1 MAISELP
8 LRVTRGACPHD
19 CPDTCAWT
27 VTVRDGRAVEL
38 HGDPDHPFTRGG
50 LCAKVNHFLE
60 DRTYHPDRVLQP
72 LRRTGPK
79 GAGMFEPVA
88 WDAALDDIAGRLR
101 RIVDERGA
109 QAVMPYSYLGTQG
122 LVQGSAMSDAFFA
135 RLGATHLVRS
145 VCGSAGGTG
154 IAMTIGDGPG
164 FLPEDLAHSRYI
176 ILWGTNTISTNLH
189 LWPFI
194 REAKE
199 HGATIV
205 AIDPAKTRTTAAA
218 DVHIRP
224 MPGTDAALALGMMHV
239 IVTEGLHDERYLSD
253 HTVGFEELAQRLP
266 EYAPERVAAIT
277 GIDADQIRH
286 LARAYATTRP
296 AAIRLLVGMEH
307 HAYGASAFRAIS
319 CLPAVVGAW
328 RDRGGGLCH
337 MTFQLFGDIDWSCGI
352 SVPEDRSVRS
362 VNMVQVGRA
371 LTDPSMDPPIG
382 ALVVYNSNPA
392 AIAPNQNLVLE
403 GLRREDLFT
412 VVLEHVLT
420 DTALHADYVLPATT
434 QVEHHDVHW
443 SWGQTYLTINEP
455 AIPPVGDALPNTEIF
470 RRLAARM
477 GFEDAAFRATD
488 EEMVAA
494 ALTPLGEDR
503 ARELRER
510 GWIRVDTAD
519 QVLPYADGGFL
530 TPSGKCEL
538 YSERL
543 ASVGMDPLPGFTPAP
558 ESPAGDPS
566 LAARYPLALLTAKGA
581 HHFLNSSYGN
591 VDRALKAEKMPTL
604 DLHPDDAAERG
615 IGDGDA
621 VRVFNDRGSIELP
634 AKVGDKVRPG
644 VVSMPS
650 GWWASKTP
658 SGSSANAL
666 TPDGISDLGRGGDFH
681 SALVQVE
688 RASSA

>member
-60 DRTYHPDRVLQP
+60 DRTYHPDRVLHP

-79 GAGMFEPVA
+79 GSGMFEPVA
-88 WDAALDDIAGRLR
+88 WDVALDDIAGRLR
-101 RIVDERGA
+101 GIVDERGA

-205 AIDPAKTRTTAAA
+205 AIDPAKTRTAAAA

-239 IVTEGLHDERYLSD
+239 IVAEGLHDERYLSD

-266 EYAPERVAAIT
+266 EYAPERVATIT
-277 GIDADQIRH
+277 GIDADQIRQ

-328 RDRGGGLCH
+328 RERGGGLCH
-337 MTFQLFGDIDWSCGI
+337 MTFQLFEDIDWSCGI

-477 GFEDAAFRATD
+477 GFEDAAFRTTD

-503 ARELRER
+503 ALELRER
-510 GWIRVDTAD
+510 GWIRVDTED

-530 TPSGKCEL
+530 TPPASASCTRSGSRAWAWIRC
-538 YSERL
+538 
-543 ASVGMDPLPGFTPAP
+543 PGSRP
-558 ESPAGDPS
+558 
-566 LAARYPLALLTAKGA
+566 R
-581 HHFLNSSYGN
+581 
-591 VDRALKAEKMPTL
+591 R
-604 DLHPDDAAERG
+604 R
-615 IGDGDA
+615 
-621 VRVFNDRGSIELP
+621 
-634 AKVGDKVRPG
+634 VRPAIPR
-644 VVSMPS
+644 SPPATRS
-650 GWWASKTP
+650 
-658 SGSSANAL
+658 
-666 TPDGISDLGRGGDFH
+666 RC
-681 SALVQVE
+681 
-688 RASSA
+688 

>member
-8 LRVTRGACPHD
+8 LRVSRGACPHD

-38 HGDPDHPFTRGG
+38 HGDRDHPFTRGG
-50 LCAKVNHFLE
+50 LCTKVNHFLE
-60 DRTYHPDRVLQP
+60 DRTYNADRLLHPM
-72 LRRTGPK
+72 RRTGPK
-79 GAGMFEPVA
+79 GSGSFETVS
-88 WDAALDDIAGRLR
+88 WDEALDDIASRLR
-101 RIVDERGA
+101 RIIDESGA
-109 QAVMPYSYLGTQG
+109 HAVMPYSYLGTQG
-122 LVQGSAMSDAFFA
+122 LLQGEAMSDAFFA

-164 FLPEDLAHSRYI
+164 FLPEDLVHSRYI

-194 REAKE
+194 RQAKE
-199 HGATIV
+199 QGATIV
-205 AIDPAKTRTTAAA
+205 VIDPAKTRTAAAA
-218 DVHIRP
+218 DHHVRP

-239 IVTEGLHDERYLSD
+239 IVAEGLHDERYVAE
-253 HTVGFEELAQRLP
+253 HAVGFDRLRGRLADYP
-266 EYAPERVAAIT
+266 PDRVAAIT
-277 GIDADQIRH
+277 GIDADEVRD
-286 LARAYATTRP
+286 LARVYATTRP

-307 HAYGASAFRAIS
+307 HTYGASAFRAIS

-328 RDRGGGLCH
+328 RERGGGLCH
-337 MTFQLFGDIDWSCGI
+337 MTFQLFGDIDWSCGV
-352 SVPEDRSVRS
+352 SVPHDRPART

-371 LTDPSMDPPIG
+371 LTDAAMDPPIR

-392 AIAPNQNLVLE
+392 AIAPNQNLVLD
-403 GLRREDLFT
+403 GLRRDDLFT
-412 VVLEHVLT
+412 VVLEHVMT
-420 DTALHADYVLPATT
+420 DTARHADYVLPATT

-455 AIPPVGDALPNTEIF
+455 AIPPVGGALPNTEIF

-477 GFEDAAFRATD
+477 GFTDDAFEMSD
-488 EEMVAA
+488 EQLVAA
-494 ALTPLGEDR
+494 ALAPLGEDR
-503 ARELRER
+503 ARALRDR
-510 GWIRVDTAD
+510 GWIRVDTD
-519 QVLPYADGGFL
+519 EHTLPYANGGFA

-543 ASVGMDPLPGFTPAP
+543 AGLGMDPLPGFTPAP
-558 ESPAGDPS
+558 ESPAGDPE

-581 HHFLNSSYGN
+581 HHFLNSSYAN
-591 VDRALKAEKMPTL
+591 VDRALKAEKTPML
-604 DLHPDDAAERG
+604 DLHPDDAVTRG
-615 IGDGDA
+615 IADGDS
-621 VRVFNDRGSIELP
+621 VRVFNERGSITLL
-634 AKVGDKVRPG
+634 ARVGDKVRSG
-644 VVSMPS
+644 VVAMPS
-650 GWWASKTP
+650 GWWASKSP

-666 TPDGISDLGRGGDFH
+666 TPDGLSDLGGGGDFH

-688 RASSA
+688 RAP